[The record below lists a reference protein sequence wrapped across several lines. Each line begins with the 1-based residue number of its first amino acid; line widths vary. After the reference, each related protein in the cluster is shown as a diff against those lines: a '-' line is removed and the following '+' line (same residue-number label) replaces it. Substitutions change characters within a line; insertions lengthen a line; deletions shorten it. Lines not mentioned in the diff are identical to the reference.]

1 MEREIIEFARHIATS
16 NPIIAYIFFFINA
29 ALQILFPPYPG
40 DTIIAL
46 EGYISSLGFLNSN
59 LLLLTTVTGTYL
71 SSVLLYFLSFKF
83 GNSLIAHKFT
93 EKFFDTENIT
103 KLEKWFNK
111 YGAMAIII
119 NKFIPGMGSITL
131 IAAGAF
137 QLSKIP
143 ALIAIAIASVIH
155 NTILFVSGK
164 LTGDNIS
171 KIKIMFVEYNNYLW
185 VGLVTVFI
193 LYIYIKRLS
202 QNKG

>member
-1 MEREIIEFARHIATS
+1 MEFARNIAIS

-29 ALQILFPPYPG
+29 LLQILFPPYPG

-46 EGYISSLGFLNSN
+46 EGYISSRGFLNPY

-93 EKFFDTENIT
+93 EKYFDTENII

-111 YGAMAIII
+111 YGALAIVI
-119 NKFIPGMGSITL
+119 NKFIPGMGSLTL
-131 IAAGAF
+131 IAAGVF

-155 NTILFVSGK
+155 NTVLFVSGK
-164 LTGDNIS
+164 LTGDNID
-171 KIKIMFVEYNNYLW
+171 KIKTMFVEYNNYLW
-185 VGLVTVFI
+185 IALMTVFI
-193 LYIYIKRLS
+193 LYVYIKRLS